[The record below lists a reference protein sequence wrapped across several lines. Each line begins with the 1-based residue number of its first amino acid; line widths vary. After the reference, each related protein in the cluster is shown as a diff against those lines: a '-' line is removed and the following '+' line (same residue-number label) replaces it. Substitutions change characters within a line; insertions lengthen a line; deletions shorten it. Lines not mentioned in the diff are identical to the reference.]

1 MVIILNSEQKK
12 KRNERQNTWQKE
24 NTDRINFTMPKGR
37 KAEIQRSAQSKGIS
51 ASEWINEAIVEK
63 MHGGYTL
70 DIKDLAAYA
79 RSAGMSEE
87 EYIRSAVVEKMK
99 RQDAEFEEDVT
110 REKINDN

>member
-1 MVIILNSEQKK
+1 MNKEQIK

-37 KAEIQRSAQSKGIS
+37 KAEIKRNANIKGIS

-63 MHGGYTL
+63 IHGGYTI

-87 EYIRSAVVEKMK
+87 EYIRSAVAEKMQ
-99 RQDAEFEEDVT
+99 RQDAEFEEDIT
-110 REKINDN
+110 REEINDN